1 MNWQRRSLRE
11 RKKKNYNDDYDYNIS
26 DDEEKKKGENGGEQ
40 VNIDLAA
47 GGGLGGHKLIPYKP
61 SDAVEG
67 EIAIVEKILACRI
80 RSNIKVLFQ
89 ELFRYYFCCVSYI
102 AFVI

>member
-11 RKKKNYNDDYDYNIS
+11 RKKRNYNDDYDYNIS

-47 GGGLGGHKLIPYKP
+47 GSVGGHKLIPYKP

-67 EIAIVEKILACRI
+67 EIATVEKILACRI
-80 RSNIKVLFQ
+80 RSNIKVPSQ
-89 ELFRYYFCCVSYI
+89 EL
-102 AFVI
+102 